1 MSFTEN
7 LYLKRM
13 IQKLQEENNQLSNL
27 VEYYQE
33 YQQGGGMGMGPGM
46 GPGMGSGMG
55 GDVGTTDP
63 TTFYPQLTPQ
73 LDYFVGVPRT
83 TIPATTTSSTG
94 RSRKPRLG
102 PTSGGVSPVSGNDI
116 QSSPTQQST
125 PSGQGPRRP
134 APQYRIGG
142 SGGGSGGGSSSSQ
155 QGQGGPQG
163 GGRGRDHRHSS
174 KPTQGSSVGKL
185 GPRKTSRGRNPRQG
199 WWDRMFG

>member
-46 GPGMGSGMG
+46 GSGMV

-73 LDYFVGVPRT
+73 LDYYAGVPLTAR
-83 TIPATTTSSTG
+83 PATTTSSTS

-102 PTSGGVSPVSGNDI
+102 PASGGASPVSGNDI

-134 APQYRIGG
+134 APQYRSGG
-142 SGGGSGGGSSSSQ
+142 SGSSQ
-155 QGQGGPQG
+155 QGRGGPQSG
-163 GGRGRDHRHSS
+163 GSRPQGRRPSS
-174 KPTQGSSVGKL
+174 KPTDISQVGKL
-185 GPRKTSRGRNPRQG
+185 GPRRTTRGRNPRQS

>member
-33 YQQGGGMGMGPGM
+33 YQQGIGMGM
-46 GPGMGSGMG
+46 GPGMGSGMD

-83 TIPATTTSSTG
+83 TIPATTTSSTS

-142 SGGGSGGGSSSSQ
+142 SGSSQ
-155 QGQGGPQG
+155 QGSGGPQG
-163 GGRGRDHRHSS
+163 GGSRPQGRRPSS
-174 KPTQGSSVGKL
+174 KPTEGSQVGKL
-185 GPRKTSRGRNPRQG
+185 GPRKTTRGRNPTQG

>member
-33 YQQGGGMGMGPGM
+33 FQQGGGMGMGPGM
-46 GPGMGSGMG
+46 GPGMG
-55 GDVGTTDP
+55 GDVGSTDP

-83 TIPATTTSSTG
+83 TIPATNTSSTS

-102 PTSGGVSPVSGNDI
+102 PTSGGVSPVSGNNI
-116 QSSPTQQST
+116 TSSPTQQST
-125 PSGQGPRRP
+125 TGGQGPRRP

-142 SGGGSGGGSSSSQ
+142 SGGGSGSSQ

-163 GGRGRDHRHSS
+163 GGSRPQGRRPSS
-174 KPTQGSSVGKL
+174 KPSQGSSVGKL
-185 GPRKTSRGRNPRQG
+185 GPRKTSSGRNPRQS